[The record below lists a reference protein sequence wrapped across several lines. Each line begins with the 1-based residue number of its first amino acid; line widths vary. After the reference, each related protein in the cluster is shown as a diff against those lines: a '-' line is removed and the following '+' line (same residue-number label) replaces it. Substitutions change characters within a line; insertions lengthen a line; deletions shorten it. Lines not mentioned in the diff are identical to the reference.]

1 MQPLWLL
8 LYLHGCWD
16 GEIQFWVLGHW
27 SNVIGQKVILVFI
40 KSSSS
45 HQNHKINQMFSKK
58 NFSPQQV
65 ALFTALPIASAI
77 ALTTFVSELEWRY
90 IAILFIGFFIF
101 SYLLV
106 YFTVQRF
113 IYRKIKII
121 YKLIYQTK
129 ASKRE
134 EFYYKSIL
142 PQKSITEVKDDVEKW
157 AENHSAEIEVLKK
170 NEAYRKEFLLNLSH
184 ELKTPIFAIQ
194 GYVDTLLNGALD
206 KPEVNKK
213 FLHNASKNIERL
225 VNLVDDLDE
234 ISKLE
239 MGEQLLFKQNFI
251 IQDVIKEVFELLS
264 IRADEKQI
272 KCSIKKGCEEP
283 ITVFAD
289 KEKIRQVL
297 INIIDNAIK
306 YGKQNGEVEGSV
318 YKVDGKRVLIEI
330 SDDGAGMAEE
340 HLSRIFERFY
350 RTDLARSR
358 KIGGS
363 GLGLAICKHIVEAH
377 GDTIHVRSKI
387 EVGSTFGF
395 TLQATRNI

>member
-1 MQPLWLL
+1 
-8 LYLHGCWD
+8 
-16 GEIQFWVLGHW
+16 
-27 SNVIGQKVILVFI
+27 
-40 KSSSS
+40 
-45 HQNHKINQMFSKK
+45 MFSAK

-65 ALFTALPIASAI
+65 SLATALPISLLIGVI
-77 ALTTFVSELEWRY
+77 AFFAEVKWSYAL
-90 IAILFIGFFIF
+90 ILLAGVFLF
-101 SYLLV
+101 SYLLI

-113 IYRKIKII
+113 LYRKIKII

-129 ASKRE
+129 ASKKE
-134 EFYYKSIL
+134 EFYYKNIL
-142 PQKSITEVKDDVEKW
+142 PQKSIGEVSEDVERW
-157 AENHSAEIEVLKK
+157 AENHSAEIDLLKK

-213 FLHNASKNIERL
+213 FLNNAHKNIDRL

-234 ISKLE
+234 ISRLE
-239 MGEQLLFKQNFI
+239 MGEQMLHKENFI
-251 IQDVIKEVFELLS
+251 IQDLIKEVFELLS
-264 IRADEKQI
+264 IKADEVQI
-272 KCSIKKGCEEP
+272 KCSIKRGCEEP

-297 INIIDNAIK
+297 INLVDNAIK
-306 YGKQNGEVEGSV
+306 YGKQNGEIEGSV

-330 SDDGAGMAEE
+330 SDNGTGIHEE

-358 KIGGS
+358 RIGGS
-363 GLGLAICKHIVEAH
+363 GLGLAICKHIIEAH
-377 GDTIHVRSKI
+377 GQAIHVRSKI
-387 EVGSTFGF
+387 DVGSTFGF
-395 TLQATRNI
+395 TLQATKNL